1 MPRKLYGSRWVVLF
15 FKCINTK
22 INNVFYRLLFKLIKV
37 APERNALVLKI
48 KKQFRVRQLTGV
60 SSKRANQQTS
70 LAAPARPHARTPGT
84 RRSFFASD
92 KRRLRLGA
100 ENCATP
106 RSDPA
111 RSSPHNNAFSRALS
125 RRAASPRRG
134 SARLFVAAR
143 RRPTATTTHRWRSG
157 RRSRASTRRT
167 LTHSTSP
174 SRRRDK
180 A

>member
-70 LAAPARPHARTPGT
+70 LAAPARPHARPAPGVRFSRPT
-84 RRSFFASD
+84 SGAFVSGQKTARRRA
-92 KRRLRLGA
+92 RI
-100 ENCATP
+100 P
-106 RSDPA
+106 RALLPTTTL
-111 RSSPHNNAFSRALS
+111 SRALS
-125 RRAASPRRG
+125 RGARRPPGAEAPVFSSPPADDPPRR
-134 SARLFVAAR
+134 
-143 RRPTATTTHRWRSG
+143 
-157 RRSRASTRRT
+157 RRT
-167 LTHSTSP
+167 DGEADAVLAH
-174 SRRRDK
+174 RR
-180 A
+180 AEL